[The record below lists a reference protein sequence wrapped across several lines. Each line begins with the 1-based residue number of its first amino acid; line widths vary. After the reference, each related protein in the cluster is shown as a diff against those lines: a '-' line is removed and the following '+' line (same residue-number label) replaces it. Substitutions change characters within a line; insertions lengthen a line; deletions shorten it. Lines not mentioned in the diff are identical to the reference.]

1 MNFPKIVLCRDDGSL
16 HPNYRSYE
24 DEGLNEFEYFCDR
37 ILSRLRPRDT
47 KYKERKT
54 KEPLSAIFT
63 PSDEAF
69 ALMILYN
76 ELDRWENIPDPDTL
90 EAMEVSKKRKWKNTV
105 EKKFCSSTRG
115 CTDGWEEE
123 GKQMYYKL
131 VKNIEELRKDP
142 IKGGGFEKRLMVKW
156 VSEKM
161 GMVGGNMSAVTYS
174 TFEEDN
180 SGFKPNDEDLM
191 METGVYQEML
201 ADYEEVLK
209 EEEEKNMDRPFE
221 RYIATEVS
229 GRVKN
234 V

>member
-1 MNFPKIVLCRDDGSL
+1 
-16 HPNYRSYE
+16 
-24 DEGLNEFEYFCDR
+24 
-37 ILSRLRPRDT
+37 
-47 KYKERKT
+47 
-54 KEPLSAIFT
+54 
-63 PSDEAF
+63 
-69 ALMILYN
+69 
-76 ELDRWENIPDPDTL
+76 
-90 EAMEVSKKRKWKNTV
+90 
-105 EKKFCSSTRG
+105 
-115 CTDGWEEE
+115 
-123 GKQMYYKL
+123 MYYKL

-209 EEEEKNMDRPFE
+209 EEQEKNMDRPFE

>member
-1 MNFPKIVLCRDDGSL
+1 MNFPKIVLCKDDGSL
-16 HPNYRSYE
+16 HPHYRSLE

-69 ALMILYN
+69 ALMIHYN

-123 GKQMYYKL
+123 GKQ
-131 VKNIEELRKDP
+131 IC
-142 IKGGGFEKRLMVKW
+142 ITSW
-156 VSEKM
+156 
-161 GMVGGNMSAVTYS
+161 
-174 TFEEDN
+174 
-180 SGFKPNDEDLM
+180 
-191 METGVYQEML
+191 
-201 ADYEEVLK
+201 
-209 EEEEKNMDRPFE
+209 
-221 RYIATEVS
+221 
-229 GRVKN
+229 
-234 V
+234 